1 MKAPYSEEIYSKLT
15 QCWKVHSVTV
25 AITKKKEY
33 KGKDL
38 DLGNVKPI
46 SFTSGVKGQGSD
58 RWWERRCMQDEVD
71 KEESEQNEQLDGM
84 KKGTSRDI
92 NIINR
97 QMSVN

>member
-1 MKAPYSEEIYSKLT
+1 
-15 QCWKVHSVTV
+15 VHSVTV

-58 RWWERRCMQDEVD
+58 R
-71 KEESEQNEQLDGM
+71 
-84 KKGTSRDI
+84 
-92 NIINR
+92 
-97 QMSVN
+97 